1 MSLSSLIVQRGVAT
15 MRQVEEALARQ
26 VIYGGDLVTN
36 LLEVA
41 RVDEALLTRLLAESM
56 RLPAA
61 PSGMLPEVPARVRA
75 LVAVQFAVERGVV
88 PLEQTGERRLVVV
101 VAEPLPHDVEKQL
114 TLSLGMTL
122 EQRAAPLVR
131 VLQAVAKTYGVPLD
145 RRMQRL
151 VGRLSGEPTQR
162 GTPLPSSLTPLPPI
176 AETPAPVPVAEA
188 VTVTSEPPR
197 SLGFDALPGRTGTPA
212 FGMPVSRFPE
222 RVMPMPLVRRKTSTS
237 FPAARLATD
246 ALPPMAPV
254 SVAPPVEPSGAPADR
269 VTPSV
274 QPAPRP
280 PSVPPSARPA
290 SVPPAARTSS
300 VPPPRRAS
308 SERPGGLIKRDAT
321 PGPRAGRRR
330 RGPLTA
336 DTARREA
343 EEASDRDTLLDLF
356 FEYSRQFFDYAAVFL
371 LHGDI
376 AEGRD
381 AFGEGAPRDRVL
393 GIGVPLDLP
402 SLLSDAKE
410 KRLPLVARAR
420 PDGLDAVL
428 LGDLGRARDIE
439 VAVVPLVVR
448 TRAVAIL
455 VADCG
460 EAGVDRQSL
469 KEAAAFSNVVGG
481 AFERIIVRRKLDG
494 FVPGS
499 REEAVGRV
507 TAGLLASKRAV
518 GTAAFTKVR
527 GPAPQGEV
535 ATPEL
540 APEAETVVAAPAP
553 AHATAP
559 PPTPAL
565 SPATSQAA
573 HTVDTVRPPSRRP
586 GNLTSTLPPP
596 ASNIAAMRK
605 LSGPPIPREE
615 PSSVSLGRVVSR
627 GSPRS
632 GPPRVRSGPPPPVQE
647 DVPVVSDADA
657 AQALF
662 AELGWATTASPSGAE
677 PEPASSGAISVP
689 PHRPPS
695 PVVAGPSDSLP
706 SVILNVDGELRS
718 LVDRLVAGGLAG
730 YGDPAE
736 QVPHGQ
742 EVAAAAAELAAQAE
756 RAEGELL
763 RLGERAMYAIMER
776 FPGPVAFTRE
786 RIAVMGAPP
795 RASDSGPLLRLIVR
809 QRRVALPFVLER
821 LTSSDP
827 DVRGW
832 ATHLL
837 CELPYVD
844 AIAHLLP
851 RLGDDEASVRASAV
865 LALRA
870 IARVGSDAVRD
881 ALVELVHAIGPGQRL
896 AAIFAMGRVRDAGF
910 VPELVRALGDGEDR
924 VVEAAHQALGEITR
938 QDLGTDARPWLKW
951 WEQNGTRHRV
961 EWLIDALTHD
971 VTTVRRAAGDELRAV
986 TREYFGY
993 SSDLPQRDRERAQQ
1007 RYRDWWLMEGR
1018 ARFQGG

>member
-1 MSLSSLIVQRGVAT
+1 

-56 RLPAA
+56 RLPAG
-61 PSGMLPEVPARVRA
+61 PSGALPEVPARVRS
-75 LVAVQFAVERGVV
+75 LVPAEFAVERAAV
-88 PLEQTGERRLVVV
+88 PLEQTGERRLVLV
-101 VAEPLPHDVEKQL
+101 VAEPLPLDVEKQL
-114 TLSLGMTL
+114 SLSLGMTL
-122 EQRAAPLVR
+122 EQRAVPLVR
-131 VLQAVAKTYGVPLD
+131 VLQAVARTYGVPLD

-151 VGRLSGEPTQR
+151 VGRLLGEAASR
-162 GTPLPSSLTPLPPI
+162 GTPLPLSLTPLPPI
-176 AETPAPVPVAEA
+176 TQAAAAAAAPLPVAEA
-188 VTVTSEPPR
+188 VTITPEPPH
-197 SLGFDALPGRTGTPA
+197 SLSFDASPGRTGTPA

-222 RVMPMPLVRRKTSTS
+222 RIMPMPLVRRKTSTS

-254 SVAPPVEPSGAPADR
+254 SVAPPSAPPPAAI
-269 VTPSV
+269 VPVAPSV
-274 QPAPRP
+274 PP
-280 PSVPPSARPA
+280 PSVPPARRASSA
-290 SVPPAARTSS
+290 
-300 VPPPRRAS
+300 PPPRRPT
-308 SERPGGLIKRDAT
+308 SERPGGLIKRDAA
-321 PGPRAGRRR
+321 PSSRAGRRR

-336 DTARREA
+336 EAARREA
-343 EEASDRDTLLDLF
+343 DEASDRDTLLDLF

-381 AFGEGAPRDRVL
+381 AFGDGAARDRVL

-410 KRLPLVARAR
+410 KRLPLVAKAR

-439 VAVVPLVVR
+439 LAVVPLVVR

-460 EAGVDRQSL
+460 DSGVDRGSL
-469 KEAAAFSNVVGG
+469 KEAAAFSSVIGA

-507 TAGLLASKRAV
+507 TAGLLASKRAA
-518 GTAAFTKVR
+518 GTAAAFTKVR
-527 GPAPQGEV
+527 APV
-535 ATPEL
+535 PD
-540 APEAETVVAAPAP
+540 AAPAP
-553 AHATAP
+553 EAAAVPAARAP
-559 PPTPAL
+559 APA
-565 SPATSQAA
+565 PAPAPAASQEA
-573 HTVDTVRPPSRRP
+573 HTIDTVRPPSRRP

-596 ASNIAAMRK
+596 PSNVAATRR

-615 PSSVSLGRVVSR
+615 PSSVSVGRVLSR

-632 GPPRVRSGPPPPVQE
+632 GPPRGRSGPPPPLQE
-647 DVPVVSDADA
+647 EVRVVSDADA

-662 AELGWATTASPSGAE
+662 AELGWATTASSPGAAAA
-677 PEPASSGAISVP
+677 PALSGAISVP
-689 PHRPPS
+689 PHRPPT
-695 PVVAGPSDSLP
+695 PAVVGPSDSLP
-706 SVILNVDGELRS
+706 SVIVNVDGEVRS
-718 LVDRLVAGGLAG
+718 LVDRLVAGGIAG

-736 QVPHGQ
+736 LVPQDAGATA
-742 EVAAAAAELAAQAE
+742 EVAELAEQAAQAE
-756 RAEGELL
+756 QAEGELL
-763 RLGERAMYAIMER
+763 RLGERAMPAIMER

-786 RIAVMGAPP
+786 RIAVMGSPP

-809 QRRVALPFVLER
+809 ERRVALPFVLER
-821 LTSSDP
+821 LTSTDAE
-827 DVRGW
+827 VRGW

-837 CELPYVD
+837 CELPY
-844 AIAHLLP
+844 IESIPHLLP
-851 RLGDDEASVRASAV
+851 RLGDDEASVRATAV

-870 IARVGSDAVRD
+870 VARVGPEAVRD
-881 ALVELVHAIGPGQRL
+881 ALVELVHAVAQGQRL
-896 AAIFAMGRVRDAGF
+896 AAIFAMARVRDAGF

-924 VVEAAHQALGEITR
+924 VVEAAHQALGELTR
-938 QDLGTDARPWLKW
+938 QDFGTDARPWLKW
-951 WEQNGTRHRV
+951 WQQNASRHRV

-971 VTTVRRAAGDELRAV
+971 VTTVRRSAGDELRAV

-1018 ARFQGG
+1018 ARFQSG